1 MIKQK
6 VLFLCTQNSSRTQM
20 PEGFLRH
27 LAGDRFDIVSAG
39 GAEGELSPAAIEAM
53 REVGIDISR
62 NQPKD
67 VAKYLGQRFT
77 YVIHLCDRRKE
88 RACPIFPG
96 AIYRFHWDLDDPK
109 KSSLS
114 LPAATRK
121 VRDQIRHHVEDF
133 VQQHG

>member
-6 VLFLCTQNSSRTQM
+6 VLFLCTHNSSRTQM
-20 PEGFLRH
+20 AEGFLRH
-27 LAGDRFDIVSAG
+27 LAGDRFDVISAG
-39 GAEGELSPAAIEAM
+39 GDQGELSPSAIDAM
-53 REVGIDISR
+53 REVGIDISG

-96 AIYRFHWDLDDPK
+96 AIYRLHWDLDDPRN
-109 KSSLS
+109 SA
-114 LPAATRK
+114 PVTRK
-121 VRDQIRHHVEDF
+121 VRDEIRRHIEDF
-133 VQQHG
+133 VEKHG